1 MAHALEALIVLIAF
15 TLAVL
20 YHWRSALT
28 EHQRRLD
35 NLHVRVHVNGIRGKS
50 TVTRLVAGVLREGG
64 YITVAKTTGSA
75 ARVIGRRGEESPI
88 ARRGAATIN
97 EQIDIVRQHVDGAV
111 EALVIECM
119 AVNPVYQ
126 QYSQD
131 YIVKGDITIITNI
144 REDHQEQMGETLEE
158 IADSLSVTI
167 PSEGILIT
175 AEDRPHLRERL
186 RRNAERKGAHFV
198 YADPAMVTDEDL
210 RGFDYLQ
217 FKTNVAIGLTI
228 ADMLGIDRAAAMRG
242 MWKCVPDVGVVTLKH
257 YDIRGKD
264 VLWVPLFAANDRE
277 SVVLT
282 YELLQSYYPREWTAI
297 GILNNRWDRGRRAE
311 LFAKMVPEDLDP
323 FLDHVITFGAY
334 EDVVTPRMVELGYP
348 REKITNLG
356 ESVNP
361 TVDTI
366 LDTIAGLIPG
376 DNGVL
381 IGMVNIHTH
390 QAEMLIEYFEHAR
403 GGRVGE
409 ELELSR
415 SPARMPVGAQRRRF
429 VEAHVSRDRLRMAG
443 D

>member
-1 MAHALEALIVLIAF
+1 MGHAVEALFVLIFFASV
-15 TLAVL
+15 VL
-20 YHWRSALT
+20 LHWRLALSD
-28 EHQRRLD
+28 HQKRLD
-35 NLHVRVHVNGIRGKS
+35 QLQARVHVNGIRGKS

-64 YITVAKTTGSA
+64 YVTIAKTTGSA
-75 ARVIGRRGEESPI
+75 ARVIGPRGEESPI
-88 ARRGAATIN
+88 PRRGAATIN
-97 EQIDIVRQHVDGAV
+97 EQIDIVRQYVDEKV

-144 REDHQEQMGETLEE
+144 REDHQEQMGETLEQ

-167 PSEGILIT
+167 PKNGVLIT

-186 RRNAERKGAHFV
+186 RRNAERRGATFI
-198 YADPAMVTDEDL
+198 YADAAIVTDEDL

-217 FKTNVAIGLTI
+217 FKTNVAIGLVL
-228 ADMLGIDRAAAMRG
+228 ADILGIDRDSAMRG
-242 MWKCVPDVGVVTLKH
+242 MWKCVPDVGVVTLHH

-282 YELLQSYYPREWTAI
+282 YELLQSYYPRDQTVI

-334 EDVVTPRMVELGYP
+334 EDVVTPRMIELGYP
-348 REKITNLG
+348 KEKITNLG
-356 ESVNP
+356 ETVNP
-361 TVDTI
+361 TVDQI
-366 LDTIAGLIPG
+366 LDTIANLIEG
-376 DNGVL
+376 DHGVL

-403 GGRVGE
+403 GGKVGE
-409 ELELSR
+409 EMELSR
-415 SPARMPVGAQRRRF
+415 SPARMPLGAQRRRYLD
-429 VEAHVSRDRLRMAG
+429 SRVPRAQLSAAAD
-443 D
+443 